1 MKLIYLSLGSNLGDR
16 EQALREAIR
25 LLEAPDLRVLRVS
38 SIYETE
44 PQEVRGQPWFLNL
57 VAEAETSLLPRQLL
71 ARVRKIERELGR
83 KRQAAKGPRTI
94 DIDIL
99 LYGNFVIE
107 TGELTAPHP
116 RMANRRF
123 VLEPMCELAPE
134 LRHPVLRRT
143 MRELLGGTLGQVVR
157 KTTFTAEPLSARSIR
172 GSGPL
177 KP

>member
-1 MKLIYLSLGSNLGDR
+1 LKRIYLSLGSNLGDR
-16 EQALREAIR
+16 EQGLQAAIR
-25 LLEAPDLRVLRVS
+25 LLESPDLPVLRVS

-44 PQEVRGQPWFLNL
+44 PQDFGGQPWFLNL
-57 VAEAETSLLPRQLL
+57 VVEAETSLLPRQLL

-83 KRQAAKGPRTI
+83 RRLVVKGPRTI

-107 TGELTAPHP
+107 TAELTVPHP
-116 RMANRRF
+116 RMPDRRF

-143 MRELLGGTLGQVVR
+143 IRELLGGTLGQVVR
-157 KTTFTAEPLSARSIR
+157 KRTLTTESLRTQRITESGQPEP
-172 GSGPL
+172 
-177 KP
+177 